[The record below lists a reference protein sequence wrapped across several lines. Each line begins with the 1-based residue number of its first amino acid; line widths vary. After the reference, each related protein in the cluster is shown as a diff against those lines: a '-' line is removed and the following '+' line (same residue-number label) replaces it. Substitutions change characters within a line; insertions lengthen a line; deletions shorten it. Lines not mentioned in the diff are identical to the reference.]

1 MVVSTALW
9 VIYIS
14 LVFPD
19 LNHPSAAGEQEQP
32 GLFMV
37 IITLIKWLLRLKR
50 WMAPMVAVAAI
61 AASVHGVGISGSAGL
76 VLAIL
81 GIFTAVWSL
90 VILATDYLKDIITY
104 WHGWLI
110 HDWVRRYNSTIN
122 GRQV

>member
-1 MVVSTALW
+1 
-9 VIYIS
+9 
-14 LVFPD
+14 
-19 LNHPSAAGEQEQP
+19 
-32 GLFMV
+32 MV

-61 AASVHGVGISGSAGL
+61 AASVNGVGISGSAGL
-76 VLAIL
+76 ILAIL

-90 VILATDYLKDIITY
+90 VILAADYLGDIITY

-110 HDWVRRYNSTIN
+110 QDWVRRYNSTIN